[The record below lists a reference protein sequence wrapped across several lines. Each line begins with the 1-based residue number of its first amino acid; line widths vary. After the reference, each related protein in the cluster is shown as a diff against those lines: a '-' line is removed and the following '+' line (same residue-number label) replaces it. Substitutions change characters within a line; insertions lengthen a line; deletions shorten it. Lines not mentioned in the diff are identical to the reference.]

1 MMRSMMDAVR
11 QVYEP
16 KEESVEVP
24 EEMKSELHEEL
35 LTEGV
40 PSAIM
45 DTYIKWLG
53 GTSGPGYTPGA
64 PYAIQSLHMELM
76 TVWYCLDFHW
86 DKDRPWAATDKGMQI
101 MEKVSKGLKQK
112 SDFPGGLRQGLI
124 NESRVNC
131 DKVWDS
137 LFENKANKKIW
148 GVGPNHRLTWKVN
161 QKLFGLDKKS
171 NPYGDIGGNT
181 QRGEGFY
188 LKQLMQKKMI
198 VKVKPGQMNTDQNP
212 TTGKFAV

>member
-1 MMRSMMDAVR
+1 
-11 QVYEP
+11 
-16 KEESVEVP
+16 
-24 EEMKSELHEEL
+24 MKLQSFKTHNWLAEHTDL

-40 PSAIM
+40 PSKIM
-45 DTYIKWLG
+45 DTYVQWLG
-53 GTSGPGYTPGA
+53 GTNGPGYAPGA
-64 PYAIQSLHMELM
+64 PYAIQSLHFQLM

-86 DKDRPWAATDKGMQI
+86 DKDRPWAATDKGMQVVERV
-101 MEKVSKGLKQK
+101 MKDLKQK
-112 SDFPGGLRQGLI
+112 SDMAGGLRQAHI

-131 DKVWDS
+131 DDVWDS
-137 LFENKANKKIW
+137 LFENKESKKRW
-148 GVGPNHRLTWKVN
+148 GVKPNHRLTWKVN

-188 LKQLMQKKMI
+188 LKMLMSKKMI

-212 TTGKFAV
+212 TTGKFAA

>member
-1 MMRSMMDAVR
+1 MKLQSFKTHGWLA
-11 QVYEP
+11 
-16 KEESVEVP
+16 EEAD
-24 EEMKSELHEEL
+24 L

-40 PSAIM
+40 PNQIM
-45 DTYIKWLG
+45 DKYIQWLG
-53 GTSGPGYTPGA
+53 PGFAPGA
-64 PYAIQSLHMELM
+64 PYAIQSVHMQLM

-101 MEKVSKGLKQK
+101 MEKVSKDLKTK

-124 NESRVNC
+124 NESKVNC

-137 LFENKANKKIW
+137 LFENKDSKKRW
-148 GVGPNHRLTWKVN
+148 GVGPSHRLTWKVN

-188 LKQLMQKKMI
+188 LKMLMQKKMI
-198 VKVKPGQMNTDQNP
+198 VKVKPGMMNTMDNQ
-212 TTGKFAV
+212 TSGKFKG